1 MLSLCLPPSPSVRP
15 EYRGLFADSQLDAAS
30 KAGRLE
36 LLKSINGQL
45 REWKELLR
53 RFLKSSDDQVGGWV
67 GGKGGKMAPSPRL
80 PALLPLLLAARQP
93 HGCSPWQPVWGRSHL
108 EESWCESS

>member
-67 GGKGGKMAPSPRL
+67 GGWVARAASSGCL
-80 PALLPLLLAARQP
+80 PAPCFSCCSVPASRMCAATCCAWLFAL
-93 HGCSPWQPVWGRSHL
+93 GDELV
-108 EESWCESS
+108 

>member
-15 EYRGLFADSQLDAAS
+15 EYRGLFADAALDAAS

-67 GGKGGKMAPSPRL
+67 ARVARVARWHPARGCPPCFHCCSL
-80 PALLPLLLAARQP
+80 PASRMGAAPGSLCGVVRIWRRA
-93 HGCSPWQPVWGRSHL
+93 GVS
-108 EESWCESS
+108 

>member
-53 RFLKSSDDQVGGWV
+53 RFLKSSDDQLGGWCHSQ
-67 GGKGGKMAPSPRL
+67 KLRY
-80 PALLPLLLAARQP
+80 RQMEQQR
-93 HGCSPWQPVWGRSHL
+93 GCGECRVAGR
-108 EESWCESS
+108 